1 MKKFIFYT
9 RLYTDTVS
17 SQKMSYP
24 CLIPD
29 EVIDDAERKI
39 LALEAEICAIRE
51 HILNLKADSLSVD
64 SLSDDSLSGDS
75 LSVDSLS
82 VDDDGFSICD
92 WESTCNELAVKV
104 EYLTMLITDH
114 DTRKLN
120 VDLVKLEREEARVK
134 RTLV

>member
-64 SLSDDSLSGDS
+64 SLS
-75 LSVDSLS
+75 

>member
-64 SLSDDSLSGDS
+64 SLS
-75 LSVDSLS
+75 

-120 VDLVKLEREEARVK
+120 VVLVKLEREEARVK